1 MRSIRGQLTR
11 NLLGAFFVLLG
22 GALAALYFT
31 ARDELIEQFDD
42 ALRAKALAI
51 SSLAFWRDNAVRL
64 DTGDQFFRSF
74 NKEERR
80 DFFEIWGEDGQPLR
94 RSDSLWGS
102 DLPSAEKPGAKP
114 RIWDLKL
121 PNGKPG
127 RVLVVKFSPDQL
139 GGDRRDRP
147 ARVDLN
153 LAVASESEPLEEA
166 LAELL
171 GVGAACGVVLYG
183 ATIWLVTRV
192 LKRGLLPLGHLGEQA
207 ARINAE
213 SLTTRFPTENLPA
226 ELLPIAGRLNELLA
240 RLEVS
245 FERERRFS
253 ADVAHELR
261 TPLAELRSMAE
272 CSLKWPESR
281 DPAAD
286 QETLAIAAQ
295 MQAMVASLLALVRG
309 EQEQIGSQRAPVDLA
324 ALAREVWRPLESR
337 AAERGLKIN
346 WVALPTT
353 VQADEALLRSILNNL
368 FENAVEYA
376 PAGEVVDIRLEN
388 DATSVKL
395 RIRNSTENL
404 SREDVPKMFD
414 RFWRK
419 EEART
424 GGKHFG
430 LGLSLAQ
437 MFARAMDWTL
447 TAALDEQR
455 RLEFTLAGPVTPA
468 KP

>member
-1 MRSIRGQLTR
+1 MISIRGQLTR

-51 SSLAFWRDNAVRL
+51 SSLTMMRDNSVRL
-64 DTGDQFFRSF
+64 DTRDQFFRSF
-74 NKEERR
+74 AKNDFR
-80 DFFEIWGEDGQPLR
+80 DYLEIWGPDGKVLK
-94 RSDSLWGS
+94 RSDSLWGA
-102 DLPSAEKPGAKP
+102 DLPLPEKAATRPKVWNL
-114 RIWDLKL
+114 RL
-121 PNGKPG
+121 PNGRPG
-127 RVLVVKFSPDQL
+127 RVLAVKFATEQDE
-139 GGDRRDRP
+139 GDRRGNSNRMQ
-147 ARVDLN
+147 LS
-153 LAVASESEPLEEA
+153 LSVASDSEPLEEA
-166 LAELL
+166 LTELL
-171 GVGAACGVVLYG
+171 GIGTACGVVLYG

-192 LKRGLLPLGHLGEQA
+192 LKRGLLPLGRLGEQA
-207 ARINAE
+207 ARINAD

-272 CSLKWPESR
+272 CALKWPESR

-295 MQAMVASLLALVRG
+295 MQAMVGSLLALVRG
-309 EQEQIGSQRAPVDLA
+309 DQGQIVTRNVPVDLA
-324 ALAREVWRPLESR
+324 ALARDVWRPLAAR
-337 AAERGLKIN
+337 AAERDLKVN
-346 WVALPTT
+346 WTATPVNL
-353 VQADEALLRSILNNL
+353 QADPALLRSIVGNL
-368 FENAVEYA
+368 LENAVEYA
-376 PAGEVVDIRLEN
+376 PAGSGVDIGIETNASGARFW
-388 DATSVKL
+388 
-395 RIRNSTENL
+395 IRNPTENL
-404 SREDVPKMFD
+404 SPDDVAKMFD

-419 EEART
+419 EEARS

-430 LGLSLAQ
+430 LGLSLAR
-437 MFARAMDWTL
+437 MFASAMGWTL
-447 TAALDEQR
+447 TAGLDAQR
-455 RLEFTLAGPVTPA
+455 RLEFTLTGPAMPTG
-468 KP
+468 